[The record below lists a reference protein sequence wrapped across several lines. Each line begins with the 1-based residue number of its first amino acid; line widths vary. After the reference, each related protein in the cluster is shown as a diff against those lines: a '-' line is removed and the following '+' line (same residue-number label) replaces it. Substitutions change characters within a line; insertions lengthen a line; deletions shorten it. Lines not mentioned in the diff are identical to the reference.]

1 MYRRGKRSWIKHLDF
16 TLLDI
21 LCLELAFLVA
31 YLIRM
36 KSGLRLNDELL
47 DDGLYGSLAVF
58 ILVLD
63 IFVVF
68 FSDPYNGILRRNKY
82 QELRATLLHCLLNFG
97 CILVYFYATQKSLD
111 YSRTLIFLYLGFSM
125 VFMYTARV
133 LWKRLIRYRKLNDVN
148 KSEMLVVC
156 EDYNAVRCLHELST
170 NRYTD
175 FKIIGAVVVDKDRTG
190 ETIEG
195 IPVVSNADGF
205 LNYVRENVVDEVFID
220 GNTRSSSEALA
231 QELIELGVTVHTSLV
246 YSDRLLMN
254 TVVERYASYTVLTSS
269 MKMQTLR
276 QAFFKR
282 FFDIL
287 GALVGLVFT
296 GIAILIF
303 APIIKHQSPGPIFY
317 KSTRIGRNGRRFT
330 FYKFRTMHVGADKLQ
345 ESLAAEN
352 EMQGNMFKMEND
364 PRVFPIGH
372 FMRKHSI
379 DELPQFYNVLIGDMS
394 LVGTR
399 PPTEAEF
406 EKYEYHHKARLAIK
420 PGLTGMWQVSGRSDI
435 TDFEEVVALDTEYI
449 QNFSLA
455 LDAKIIFKTIGVVFN
470 GKGGK

>member
-1 MYRRGKRSWIKHLDF
+1 MYRRGKRSWVKHLDF

-21 LCLELAFLVA
+21 ICLELAFLTA

-36 KSGLRLNDELL
+36 KSAFRSDDELL
-47 DDGLYGSLAVF
+47 DNGIYSNLAIF

-82 QELRATLLHCLLNFG
+82 QELRAVILHCILNFG
-97 CILVYFYATQKSLD
+97 CILVYFYATQRSLD
-111 YSRTLIFLYLGFSM
+111 YSRTLIFLYLGFS
-125 VFMYTARV
+125 VVYIYVVRV
-133 LWKRLIRYRKLNDVN
+133 LWKRLIRYRMLNDVN
-148 KSEMLVVC
+148 KAEMLVVC
-156 EDYNAVRCLHELST
+156 EDDNAARCLHELSC
-170 NRYTD
+170 NRYTE
-175 FKIIGAVVVDKDRTG
+175 FRIIGAVVVDKDRTG

-195 IPVVSNADGF
+195 IPVVANADGF

-231 QELIELGVTVHTSLV
+231 SELIELGVTVHTSLV

-254 TVVERYASYTVLTSS
+254 TTVERYASYTVLTSS
-269 MKMQTLR
+269 MKMLTLR

-282 FFDIL
+282 FFDII
-287 GALVGLVFT
+287 GALVGLLFT
-296 GIAILIF
+296 GIAIIVF
-303 APIIKHQSPGPIFY
+303 GPIIKHQSPGPIFY
-317 KSTRIGRNGRRFT
+317 KSTRIGRNGRRFL

-345 ESLAAEN
+345 ESLATEN
-352 EMQGNMFKMEND
+352 EMKGNMFKMEND

-379 DELPQFYNVLIGDMS
+379 DELPQFYNVLKGDMS

-406 EKYEYHHKARLAIK
+406 ENYEYHHKARLAIK

-449 QNFSLA
+449 QNFSLG
-455 LDAKIIFKTIGVVFN
+455 LDAKIILKTIKVVFS

>member
-1 MYRRGKRSWIKHLDF
+1 M
-16 TLLDI
+16 
-21 LCLELAFLVA
+21 
-31 YLIRM
+31 
-36 KSGLRLNDELL
+36 
-47 DDGLYGSLAVF
+47 
-58 ILVLD
+58 
-63 IFVVF
+63 
-68 FSDPYNGILRRNKY
+68 
-82 QELRATLLHCLLNFG
+82 
-97 CILVYFYATQKSLD
+97 
-111 YSRTLIFLYLGFSM
+111 
-125 VFMYTARV
+125 
-133 LWKRLIRYRKLNDVN
+133 
-148 KSEMLVVC
+148 
-156 EDYNAVRCLHELST
+156 
-170 NRYTD
+170 
-175 FKIIGAVVVDKDRTG
+175 VVDKDRTG

-195 IPVVSNADGF
+195 IPVVANADGF

-231 QELIELGVTVHTSLV
+231 SELIELGVTVHTSLV

-254 TVVERYASYTVLTSS
+254 TTVERYASYTVLTSS
-269 MKMQTLR
+269 MKMLTLR

-282 FFDIL
+282 FFDVI
-287 GALVGLVFT
+287 GALVGLLFT
-296 GIAILIF
+296 GIAIIVF
-303 APIIKHQSPGPIFY
+303 GPIIKHQSPGPIFY
-317 KSTRIGRNGRRFT
+317 KSTRIGRNGRRFL

-352 EMQGNMFKMEND
+352 EMKGNMFKMEND

-379 DELPQFYNVLIGDMS
+379 DELPQFYNVLKGDMS

-406 EKYEYHHKARLAIK
+406 ENYEYHHKARLAIK

-449 QNFSLA
+449 QNFSLG
-455 LDAKIIFKTIGVVFN
+455 LDAKIILKTIKVVFS